1 MAPADLKNEIPG
13 ISGTRALNDNLS
25 DMKAQ
30 VASNFKGIGLVTALI
45 EEYTLEVVQAYMH
58 HIQVGSPHKFQVTQ
72 HSLFVR
78 TGTVKKSS
86 FYTLRVSIE
95 VHYRTEERLRA
106 DMQQDLCNLKNHVK
120 HHQS

>member
-1 MAPADLKNEIPG
+1 MLHDGPCHCNYSRVRCTAAWHYLLQEEGITKLLMAPAELKKEIPG

-58 HIQVGSPHKFQVTQ
+58 HIQVG
-72 HSLFVR
+72 
-78 TGTVKKSS
+78 
-86 FYTLRVSIE
+86 
-95 VHYRTEERLRA
+95 A
-106 DMQQDLCNLKNHVK
+106 
-120 HHQS
+120 

>member
-1 MAPADLKNEIPG
+1 MAPADLKEQIPG

-58 HIQVGSPHKFQVTQ
+58 HIQVR
-72 HSLFVR
+72 VR
-78 TGTVKKSS
+78 IYGLYLG
-86 FYTLRVSIE
+86 FACRV
-95 VHYRTEERLRA
+95 YRVVGHPQARIY
-106 DMQQDLCNLKNHVK
+106 LKT
-120 HHQS
+120 SR

>member
-1 MAPADLKNEIPG
+1 MLPDVQEEGITKLLMAPADLKSEIPG

-58 HIQVGSPHKFQVTQ
+58 HIQVSACCRHMRGCTISILAVT
-72 HSLFVR
+72 
-78 TGTVKKSS
+78 
-86 FYTLRVSIE
+86 
-95 VHYRTEERLRA
+95 
-106 DMQQDLCNLKNHVK
+106 C
-120 HHQS
+120 

>member
-1 MAPADLKNEIPG
+1 MAPADLRDTIPG

-58 HIQVGSPHKFQVTQ
+58 HIQVTAMLIDHDNGNRPACTTF
-72 HSLFVR
+72 R
-78 TGTVKKSS
+78 
-86 FYTLRVSIE
+86 
-95 VHYRTEERLRA
+95 
-106 DMQQDLCNLKNHVK
+106 
-120 HHQS
+120 

>member
-1 MAPADLKNEIPG
+1 MVQEEGITKLLMAPADLKKEIPG

-58 HIQVGSPHKFQVTQ
+58 HIQVGPPIHP
-72 HSLFVR
+72 
-78 TGTVKKSS
+78 S
-86 FYTLRVSIE
+86 FLPPPPTPPLSKV
-95 VHYRTEERLRA
+95 A
-106 DMQQDLCNLKNHVK
+106 
-120 HHQS
+120 

>member
-1 MAPADLKNEIPG
+1 MLQEEGITKLLMAPADLKKEIPG

-58 HIQVGSPHKFQVTQ
+58 HIQVGSPQPHPTPHIGSGQWEA
-72 HSLFVR
+72 
-78 TGTVKKSS
+78 G
-86 FYTLRVSIE
+86 
-95 VHYRTEERLRA
+95 
-106 DMQQDLCNLKNHVK
+106 
-120 HHQS
+120 

>member
-1 MAPADLKNEIPG
+1 MHVVQEEGITKLLMAPAELKEQIPG

-58 HIQVGSPHKFQVTQ
+58 HIQVGCSAYHNSHT
-72 HSLFVR
+72 
-78 TGTVKKSS
+78 SS
-86 FYTLRVSIE
+86 IP
-95 VHYRTEERLRA
+95 
-106 DMQQDLCNLKNHVK
+106 
-120 HHQS
+120 

>member
-1 MAPADLKNEIPG
+1 MVQEEGITKLLMAPADLKKEIPG

-58 HIQVGSPHKFQVTQ
+58 HIQVGHAPPPFPPPPEQVQ
-72 HSLFVR
+72 AEALPEWQAPSQAAVGHRR
-78 TGTVKKSS
+78 T
-86 FYTLRVSIE
+86 
-95 VHYRTEERLRA
+95 YRHITI
-106 DMQQDLCNLKNHVK
+106 
-120 HHQS
+120 

>member
-1 MAPADLKNEIPG
+1 MRFGEHYHDCTLQEEGITKLLMAPADLKDEIPG

-58 HIQVGSPHKFQVTQ
+58 HIQVGSPNKYYVTQ
-72 HSLFVR
+72 ALFNGVLK
-78 TGTVKKSS
+78 GTRP
-86 FYTLRVSIE
+86 T
-95 VHYRTEERLRA
+95 
-106 DMQQDLCNLKNHVK
+106 
-120 HHQS
+120 

>member
-1 MAPADLKNEIPG
+1 MAPADLKDQIPG

-58 HIQVGSPHKFQVTQ
+58 HIQV
-72 HSLFVR
+72 
-78 TGTVKKSS
+78 
-86 FYTLRVSIE
+86 RV
-95 VHYRTEERLRA
+95 H
-106 DMQQDLCNLKNHVK
+106 N
-120 HHQS
+120 

>member
-1 MAPADLKNEIPG
+1 MAPADLKEQIPG

-58 HIQVGSPHKFQVTQ
+58 HIQVRIWNQGLYQDRCVFRVGSVATYPGGGSV
-72 HSLFVR
+72 
-78 TGTVKKSS
+78 
-86 FYTLRVSIE
+86 
-95 VHYRTEERLRA
+95 
-106 DMQQDLCNLKNHVK
+106 
-120 HHQS
+120 